1 MRALVVV
8 DYQNDFV
15 DGSLGS
21 ADAVSIE
28 GAVCSLIEGF
38 LDSGDDVYFTMDTHG
53 GGYLDTL
60 EGRILPVPHCV
71 RGTDGWRLHG
81 RVGELARGRVVL
93 EKSTFGCPEL
103 LEVLRPYSE
112 IEVCGVAT
120 NICGM
125 ANAVMARTANPEA
138 RVIVRRGCV
147 ASYDRD
153 LGEKA
158 LDVMRSLQIEVLRS
172 VG

>member
-21 ADAVSIE
+21 RDASDIE
-28 GAVCSLIEGF
+28 EAVCSRITEYLG
-38 LDSGDDVYFTMDTHG
+38 SGDAVFFTVDTHG
-53 GGYLDTL
+53 TDYLDTL
-60 EGRILPVPHCV
+60 EGRMLPVEHCI
-71 RGTDGWRLHG
+71 RGTSGWEIHG
-81 RVGELARGRVVL
+81 RMGELARDPRCRVL
-93 EKSTFGCPEL
+93 EKGTFGCAEL
-103 LEVLRPYSE
+103 MGILREYEE

-120 NICGM
+120 NICVI
-125 ANAVMARTANPEA
+125 ANAVIARTANPSA
-138 RVIVRRGCV
+138 RVVVRRDCV

-158 LDVMRSLQIEVLRS
+158 LDVMTSLQVEVL
-172 VG
+172 